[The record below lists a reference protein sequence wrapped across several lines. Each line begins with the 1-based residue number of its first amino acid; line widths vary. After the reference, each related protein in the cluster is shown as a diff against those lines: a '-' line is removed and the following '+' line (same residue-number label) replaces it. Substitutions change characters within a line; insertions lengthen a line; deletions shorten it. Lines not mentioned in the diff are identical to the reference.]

1 MTAPTYR
8 VQRRDRPWRDTNP
21 ALLIGPFETPTA
33 DELREAIAKLV
44 HAYPNGRLNW
54 RLDESGR
61 RWVADR
67 RPEDM
72 VVEGTVD
79 PAASTAEMLDATW
92 SQYGD
97 RGPLTFVRYP
107 NHLGLALS
115 HAIGDGRSFLEF
127 LGGVAGTAF
136 TGEIPQWQS
145 HPAGRSPLLTAAMRT
160 FGRHPS
166 MVKAAI
172 GDKIEITAPAPSGT
186 LLPWQPSRR
195 TALVTFPRALG
206 DEMVQW
212 GKGFTPAPS
221 RFALL
226 TCAVVRAVRAAGFD
240 ITPTMPILVD
250 LRKYLGEG
258 WIDGNFVAGVPMN
271 IGPDVTPQQ
280 LSASIKATLRSGRPL
295 ANQVLSSM
303 RAGGWNHTGGQADS
317 YDPERPLTLTISDL
331 GDSPYIDPVRFSPS
345 EPSFFAASGK
355 PDGPHGVTIGI
366 THTPDTTTVSANFHD
381 NVADAGRMQHALN
394 VLAADPLS
402 LLGERTVAR

>member
-1 MTAPTYR
+1 VNAPTYR

-21 ALLIGPFETPTA
+21 AVLIGPFETPTA

-44 HAYPNGRLNW
+44 RAYPKGRLNW

-72 VVEGTVD
+72 VVEETAD
-79 PAASTAEMLDATW
+79 PADSTADMLDATW
-92 SQYGD
+92 SRYGD

-115 HAIGDGRSFLEF
+115 HAIGDGRSFLEY

-136 TGEIPQWQS
+136 TGEVPQWLS
-145 HPAGRSPLLTAAMRT
+145 HPAGRSPLLTAAVRT

-166 MVKAAI
+166 MVRTAI
-172 GDKIEITAPAPSGT
+172 DDKIEMAVPAPSGT

-195 TALVTFPRALG
+195 TVLVTFPRALG
-206 DEMVQW
+206 DEMVAW
-212 GKGFTPAPS
+212 GKAFKPAPS

-226 TCAVVRAVRAAGFD
+226 ACAVSRAVREAGFE

-250 LRKYLGEG
+250 LRKYLGQG
-258 WIDGNFVAGVPMN
+258 WIDGNFVAGVPMYL
-271 IGPDVTPQQ
+271 GPEVTPQEF
-280 LSASIKATLRSGRPL
+280 SAKVKATLRSGRPL
-295 ANQVLSSM
+295 ANQMLSSM
-303 RAGGWNHTGGQADS
+303 RAGGWNHFAGQADS
-317 YDPERPLTLTISDL
+317 FDPQQPLTLTISDL
-331 GDSPYIDPVRFSPS
+331 GDSPYLDPIPFSSS
-345 EPSFFAASGK
+345 ESSFFAASGK

-381 NVADAGRMQHALN
+381 NVVDAARMQQALD
-394 VLAADPLS
+394 VLAADPLR
-402 LLGERTVAR
+402 LVGESKVMR